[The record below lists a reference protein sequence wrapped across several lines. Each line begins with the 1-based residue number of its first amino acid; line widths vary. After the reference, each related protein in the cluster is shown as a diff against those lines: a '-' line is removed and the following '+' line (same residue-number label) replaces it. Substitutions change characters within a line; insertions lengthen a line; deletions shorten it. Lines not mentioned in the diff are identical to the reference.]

1 MFVADAA
8 FYIEALVVAEV
19 AAVVVVTAVA
29 AGTAHDFSMSSF
41 VKGTST
47 LGCLRKSRGTASAVI
62 LRVSLYIVCCSPYLF
77 AIIHSLARSLS
88 LPLYFSKPQQETNY
102 SFSKLK

>member
-8 FYIEALVVAEV
+8 FYSEAFVVAEV

-47 LGCLRKSRGTASAVI
+47 LGCL
-62 LRVSLYIVCCSPYLF
+62 
-77 AIIHSLARSLS
+77 
-88 LPLYFSKPQQETNY
+88 
-102 SFSKLK
+102 